1 MSHPFGCARALPRP
15 SWAARSQA
23 VSQVGRHGAGVKRN
37 EHHPATCTPTGLWLQ
52 RKCACGGK
60 VGSSGACADCQR
72 RKTLGWQT
80 QLAVGAADDVYE
92 REAERV
98 AQQVAGGPA
107 LQQAGMPRIQRL
119 SAAPRRRRSPRQ

>member
-1 MSHPFGCARALPRP
+1 MNTIPQHAR
-15 SWAARSQA
+15 
-23 VSQVGRHGAGVKRN
+23 VSAS
-37 EHHPATCTPTGLWLQ
+37 TPTGLWLQ

-107 LQQAGMPRIQRL
+107 LQQAGMPRISASAPSMPLARNIA
-119 SAAPRRRRSPRQ
+119 SCVRTAAPRRASSIIFCCV